1 MKNSGKAIKM
11 TAMRSPCPI
20 ANALDIFGDK
30 WTLLVLRDLFT
41 GKSTFGDFQSSP
53 EGIPTNI
60 LADRLKRLQAHGLID
75 KKPYQQRPLRYAY
88 ELTKAGRSLGPVL
101 KEIINWGKNNIAGTQ
116 ARMKIQR

>member
-1 MKNSGKAIKM
+1 MENSGKAIKIN
-11 TAMRSPCPI
+11 AMRSPCPI
-20 ANALDIFGDK
+20 ANALELFGDK

-75 KKPYQQRPLRYAY
+75 RKPYQQRPLRYAY
-88 ELTKAGRSLGPVL
+88 ALTAKGRSLGPVL
-101 KEIINWGKNNIAGTQ
+101 KEIINWGKKNIAGTQ
-116 ARMKIQR
+116 VRMKLEL

>member
-1 MKNSGKAIKM
+1 MKRPVIAIKKA
-11 TAMRSPCPI
+11 AMRSPCPI

-30 WTLLVLRDLFT
+30 WTLLVIRDLFT

-60 LADRLKRLQAHGLID
+60 LADRLKRLQAYGIVD

-88 ELTKAGRSLGPVL
+88 ELTAAGRSLAPLL
-101 KEIINWGKNNIAGTQ
+101 KEMINWGKKNIAGTQ
-116 ARMKIQR
+116 ARMKIKL

>member
-1 MKNSGKAIKM
+1 MKDSSKAIKIN
-11 TAMRSPCPI
+11 AMRSPCPI

-60 LADRLKRLQAHGLID
+60 LADRLKRLQAYGLID

-88 ELTKAGRSLGPVL
+88 ALTAKGRSLGPVL
-101 KEIINWGKNNIAGTQ
+101 KEMSDWGKKNIAGTQ
-116 ARMKIQR
+116 ARMKLKL